1 MKSKSKNFDREFTV
15 ACKGGNSLFHCE
27 TMDTQA
33 LIDTLVDICSN
44 GDIDHF
50 DSEPRKVFRWGPAS
64 GIECVYYGQAGV
76 KNSEGKW
83 QDGKNL
89 KEYFNNAQANK
100 DCSAVSLLE
109 RMLNEPC
116 ESNTETSIPPSSVIV
131 VEFMDAFCENMVL
144 LQSIIDGITGACGAK
159 RVFRRQRIC
168 IVFTAPVLNMNKQL
182 LKYSMPLTLDLP
194 TEEDIRETVK
204 SVMEIGKGVLSK
216 KMERLTKEQQEQYA
230 DPWYNHEEYI
240 DLIVPHLKGL
250 TELSVVCACRQAIV
264 YHSGSDV
271 EPVIKYIS
279 NYKMQVVANSKVL
292 RFLPYNEQEDEK
304 SIGGFDN
311 FLEWIKL
318 RRHIFSAEGERQ
330 NIDPPK
336 GVVLLGRPGT
346 GKSLAAK
353 AMGKMLGDLPV
364 IVMDV
369 SALFGSLVG
378 ESEAR
383 VREALNIIDGING
396 CVLLIDEADKAFA
409 GNNSG
414 TSGDSGTSQRVLG
427 NVLNWLNDHKSKTF
441 VVMTLNR
448 IDTLPPELLRAG
460 RFDKMF
466 YTDLPSP
473 KERRQIL
480 EIHLKK
486 RLDPIDKMVEY
497 TDDEWLDICEA
508 TDRFVGAELEEVV
521 KDARLEAF
529 NNTGDATPTAK
540 DILEACNSRTAMAE
554 SDAVSK
560 EVMKQCM
567 KIATPVFKR
576 G

>member
-1 MKSKSKNFDREFTV
+1 MTYSKKNFDREFTV
-15 ACKGGNSLFHCE
+15 AAKGGTSIFHVE
-27 TMDTQA
+27 TIDTQS
-33 LIDTLVDICSN
+33 LIDELVSICSN
-44 GDIDHF
+44 ADIDHF
-50 DSEPRKVFRWGPAS
+50 DSEPQKVFRWGPAS
-64 GIECVYYGQAGV
+64 GIECVYYGQAGT
-76 KNSEGKW
+76 KDEAGHW
-83 QDGKNL
+83 HDAKNL
-89 KEYFNNAQANK
+89 KEYFNNAQNNK
-100 DCSAVSLLE
+100 DCSAVTLLQ
-109 RMLNEPC
+109 RIMTEPAD
-116 ESNTETSIPPSSVIV
+116 SNVENGIPPHSVIV
-131 VEFMDAFCENMVL
+131 VEFMDVFLNNPVL
-144 LQSIIDGITGACGAK
+144 LQMLIDGTTGACGPK
-159 RVFRRQRIC
+159 GTFRRQRIN
-168 IVFTAPVLNMNKQL
+168 IVFTAPVINLDKQL
-182 LKYSMPLTLDLP
+182 LKYSMPLSLDLP
-194 TEEDIRETVK
+194 DEEDIRQLVNA
-204 SVMEIGKGVLSK
+204 VMDIGEECR
-216 KMERLTKEQQEQYA
+216 KMKLERLTKEQQKLYEN
-230 DPWYNHEEYI
+230 PWYKNKDYI
-240 DLIVPHLKGL
+240 DQLVPHLKGL
-250 TELSVVCACRQAIV
+250 TEFSILNACRQALV
-264 YHSGSDV
+264 YHYGSDI

-279 NYKMQVVANSKVL
+279 AYKMQVVANSKVL
-292 RFLPYNEQEDEK
+292 RFLPYNEQVDDT

-311 FLEWIKL
+311 FLEWIRL
-318 RRHIFSAEGERQ
+318 RKHIFSAEGERQ

-353 AMGKMLGDLPV
+353 AMGRMLGDLPV

-369 SALFGSLVG
+369 GSLFGSLVG
-378 ESEAR
+378 ESESR

-427 NVLNWLNDHKSKTF
+427 TVLNWLNDHKSKTF
-441 VVMTLNR
+441 VVLTLNR

-480 EIHLKK
+480 EIHLRK
-486 RLDPIDKMVEY
+486 RLDPVKKMVEFNE
-497 TDDEWLDICEA
+497 DEWLDILEA
-508 TDRFVGAELEEVV
+508 TDRMVGAELEEVV

-529 NNTGDATPTAK
+529 NNTGDATPTAE
-540 DILEACNSRTAMAE
+540 DIMSACNDRTPMAD

-560 EVMKQCM
+560 TVMQQCM